1 MEFIMPPE
9 ILGGAIALVSALIAV
24 ILVEFLISR
33 RTKRERHQEE
43 IDRARSAHWE
53 LMKPRY
59 EQAAIF
65 AEKVN
70 LENLEIIEDYH
81 ISERS
86 RHEYDHTF
94 EESINSLHKQLLDKE
109 ALNDIDQLRSVVQTI
124 GDEELIELAEEL
136 NGVYNGLLGW
146 IEGVNNPE
154 LDEITFTMD
163 DTQAIESAR
172 SNTFFYY
179 GRFSKKL
186 DSLQNGV
193 WIPAKQDVKE

>member
-1 MEFIMPPE
+1 M
-9 ILGGAIALVSALIAV
+9 
-24 ILVEFLISR
+24 
-33 RTKRERHQEE
+33 
-43 IDRARSAHWE
+43 
-53 LMKPRY
+53 
-59 EQAAIF
+59 
-65 AEKVN
+65 
-70 LENLEIIEDYH
+70 
-81 ISERS
+81 
-86 RHEYDHTF
+86 
-94 EESINSLHKQLLDKE
+94 
-109 ALNDIDQLRSVVQTI
+109 
-124 GDEELIELAEEL
+124 IELAEEL

-146 IEGVNNPE
+146 IEGINNPE